1 MNDRA
6 TTPPRG
12 ARPDVRGGTAD
23 GATLAD
29 RLDGA
34 SLWYLEVIESFR
46 VTPIMQGLRLR
57 ADGLAALAPLPGQD
71 LMVAVPAEGDTTYRR
86 RYTIRRFDPEAS
98 EIELHIVRHDEG
110 PGGRWAASVE
120 VGDWVEAIGP
130 RGKITLVEEA
140 DWHLFAGDESGL
152 PAVLAMT
159 EALHAGGR
167 ALAVLEV
174 PAAADQQSP
183 RLAEGA
189 LVDIHWLHRG
199 GADPGRTDALLGAL
213 GDLEL
218 PAGRGHAYL
227 TGELRVVAAM
237 RQLLVDRGLE
247 PDQISPKPYWR
258 LGVANA
264 PHGEPLKD

>member
-6 TTPPRG
+6 TQPGGT
-12 ARPDVRGGTAD
+12 RPDVRGGTAD

-34 SLWYLEVIESFR
+34 SLWFLEVTESFR
-46 VTPIMQGLRLR
+46 VTPVMQGLRLR
-57 ADGLAALAPLPGQD
+57 AEGLEALAPLPGQD

-86 RYTIRRFDPEAS
+86 RYTIRRFDPAAS
-98 EIELHIVRHDEG
+98 EVELQIVRHEEG
-110 PGGRWAASVE
+110 PGGRWATSVE

-130 RGKITLVEEA
+130 RGKITLVDDA

-159 EALHAGGR
+159 EALRAGGR
-167 ALAVLEV
+167 AQAVLEV
-174 PAAADQQSP
+174 PTAADQQTP
-183 RLAEGA
+183 HLAEGA
-189 LVDIHWLHRG
+189 LVDLHWLHRG
-199 GADPGRTDALLGAL
+199 DTAPGRPEALLEAL
-213 GDLEL
+213 GALEL

-227 TGELRVVAAM
+227 TGELRVVSAM
-237 RQLLVDRGLE
+237 RQLLIDRGLA